1 MTGGDEKVIYF
12 WDCVSGI
19 KKDSTYG
26 KAFAGLLLEGTSAWT
41 GWVESGNT
49 ASNCILRYLKVEN

>member
-26 KAFAGLLLEGTSAWT
+26 KAFAGLLLEGTSART
-41 GWVESGNT
+41 GWNLET
-49 ASNCILRYLKVEN
+49 QHQIASCDI